1 MIRPLR
7 STTSAA
13 PPQTALNSDRAAMP
27 DDPTILIITGVS
39 GSGKTTIATALAQRL
54 HWPFKEGADL
64 HPASDISKMHAG
76 HPLDDRDQWPLLE
89 RVADWIDGWR
99 QAGQSG
105 VIACSMLKRSYRD
118 FLTSGRPE
126 VRVVHL
132 HGDRAL
138 IGARLAARKEHITS
152 TTFLDTQFAVLEGPD
167 PDEDPIRVDV
177 GRPVED
183 IVAVI
188 VHELDAPQAENR
200 SSVVATAPPAISQIK
215 PELEH
220 ASIVPRPNDGKQPS
234 IGSDLPMAIED
245 YALIGDCTTA
255 ALVGRNGSI
264 DWLCW
269 PRFDSN
275 ACFAALL
282 GTSEHGRW
290 KICPADPMPRVSRAY
305 HDGTMVLETVFDTR
319 DGRVSLI
326 DFMPMGHA
334 NSSIIRLVKGQRGKV
349 AMRLHLAVRF
359 DYGITVP
366 WVTQLAE
373 ASALF
378 ERLLSVRNDVG
389 LLAEEYDP
397 QAQRQVGNFPQ
408 AFSHLALVGTA
419 LNLHDIGPAQQ
430 RCDRAKGS

>member
-7 STTSAA
+7 SSSSAA
-13 PPQTALNSDRAAMP
+13 TPQTALTADQAAMP

-264 DWLCW
+264 DWLWW
-269 PRFDSN
+269 PRFDSG
-275 ACFAALL
+275 ALFAALL

-290 KICPADPMPRVSRAY
+290 RISPADPSPRISRAY
-305 HDGTMVLETVFDTR
+305 RDDTLVLETVFDTA
-319 DGRVSLI
+319 DGSVALI
-326 DFMPMGHA
+326 DFMPMRQGG
-334 NSSIIRLVKGQRGKV
+334 SSVIRLVKGRRGKV
-349 AMRLHLAVRF
+349 AMQMHLALRF
-359 DYGITVP
+359 DYGVTVP
-366 WVTQLAE
+366 WVTQLEDRSGITAIAGADQVVLRSPVPLEGKNFATVAE
-373 ASALF
+373 F
-378 ERLLSVRNDVG
+378 DV
-389 LLAEEYDP
+389 AEGECVP
-397 QAQRQVGNFPQ
+397 FVLTRGQ
-408 AFSHLALVGTA
+408 SHL
-419 LNLHDIGPAQQ
+419 Q
-430 RCDRAKGS
+430 